1 MFALIPNQDIIQKLV
16 NNGSINDKY
25 DVIFFVSH
33 DEQLAIRT
41 MNILNGVDKNTDII
55 KSLTLSGEEYHPEF
69 INIINTFK
77 IIQININ
84 YFLVNYIDPIQPYVL
99 EENIVD
105 SIFFE
110 GIINGPFTHE
120 ERIEYN
126 NKYFNNEILNNLRDS
141 IKMNIC

>member
-25 DVIFFVSH
+25 DVIFFVSY
-33 DEQLAIRT
+33 DKQLAIKT
-41 MNILNGVDKNTDII
+41 MNILNGIDKNIDII
-55 KSLTLSGEEYHPEF
+55 KSLTLSGEEYYPEV
-69 INIINTFK
+69 INIINIFE
-77 IIQININ
+77 IIEININ
-84 YFLVNYIDPIQPYVL
+84 YFLVNYIDPIQPYVF
-99 EENIVD
+99 EENIDD

-110 GIINGPFTHE
+110 GILNGPFTLE

-126 NKYFNNEILNNLRDS
+126 NKYFNHEILNYLRDT